1 MAELKNEKEKKKR
14 SFKNILIIVLIF
26 LVVLGASFAVYTMF
40 FSKKTTS
47 TAVAKTLASTSVIST
62 KTYSIDEC
70 LVNLTDSGGKNY
82 LKVTVFLGY
91 ESSKLDAE
99 LAEKKPIIRDAVID
113 ILRSKSTADFSS
125 NKADKIKT
133 EVLKKIN
140 PLLTKGQLDNVYFN
154 DLLVQ

>member
-1 MAELKNEKEKKKR
+1 MAEPKMEKKKQ
-14 SFKNILIIVLIF
+14 SFKKLILIVLIF
-26 LVVLGASFAVYTMF
+26 IVVFGGSFTVYNLF
-40 FSKKTTS
+40 FSKKSTSTTTS
-47 TAVAKTLASTSVIST
+47 KTSTTMKNITSA

-91 ESSKLDAE
+91 EDGKLDAE

-125 NKADKIKT
+125 NKADKIKI
-133 EVLKKIN
+133 EVLQKIN
-140 PLLTKGQLDNVYFN
+140 PLLTKGQLDNVYF
-154 DLLVQ
+154 DDILVQ